1 MCPHILSHDGPSACM
16 LHIRAEI
23 CRNQETRI
31 YPCSTRCRFAPVSLA
46 SLHAWWLM
54 AHWPEV
60 NLAGGMPGHIGPLN
74 GLAHDRACMLCLCLL
89 GETLQWRHVDWTGVQ
104 LIPWVSDCE
113 SCLLLAEPFVVFKPA
128 WSTMR
133 LCLSDD
139 EACISQHV
147 TSLCVLCSD
156 RNVGQETKYLRQWGI
171 NLPQAMGA

>member
-54 AHWPEV
+54 AQLTHWPEV

-74 GLAHDRACMLCLCLL
+74 GLAPDRACMLCLCLL
-89 GETLQWRHVDWTGVQ
+89 GETLQWRHVDWRSTHSMGVG
-104 LIPWVSDCE
+104 LRE
-113 SCLLLAEPFVVFKPA
+113 LPA
-128 WSTMR
+128 AGGTICR
-133 LCLSDD
+133 IQ
-139 EACISQHV
+139 A
-147 TSLCVLCSD
+147 SLVHH
-156 RNVGQETKYLRQWGI
+156 GI
-171 NLPQAMGA
+171 APL

>member
-89 GETLQWRHVDWTGVQ
+89 GETLQWRHVDWRSTHSMGVG
-104 LIPWVSDCE
+104 LRE
-113 SCLLLAEPFVVFKPA
+113 LPA
-128 WSTMR
+128 AGGTICR
-133 LCLSDD
+133 IQ
-139 EACISQHV
+139 A
-147 TSLCVLCSD
+147 SLVHHAIVPL
-156 RNVGQETKYLRQWGI
+156 
-171 NLPQAMGA
+171 